1 MILLQQGQLNKIAVT
16 LSELK
21 SDLLPN
27 NWLFVFYYE
36 QSQGDEQYSK
46 RAQLPDLSVS
56 TVRYNYFELTE
67 GVDITFDKTGDYEYF
82 VYQMPNDTSTDESIG
97 ELVETGKMTLKG
109 AQDVQYTYNVPSNTY
124 ING

>member
-1 MILLQQGQLNKIAVT
+1 MILLQQNQLNRIAVT

-109 AQDVQYTYNVPSNTY
+109 AKDVQYTYNVPSNTY

>member
-1 MILLQQGQLNKIAVT
+1 MILLQQNQLNRIAVT
-16 LSELK
+16 LSELE

-56 TVRYNYFELTE
+56 TKRYNYFELTE
-67 GVDITFDKTGDYEYF
+67 GVDVTFDKVGDYEYF
-82 VYQMPNDTSTDESIG
+82 VYQMPNDTSTDESLG
-97 ELVETGKMTLKG
+97 ELVETGKMKLIG
-109 AQDVQYTYNVPSNTY
+109 VEDVNHVYNIPSNTY

>member
-1 MILLQQGQLNKIAVT
+1 MILLQQNQLNRIAVT

>member
-1 MILLQQGQLNKIAVT
+1 MILLQQGQLNRIAVT
-16 LSELK
+16 LSELE

-56 TVRYNYFELTE
+56 TKRYNYFELTE
-67 GVDITFDKTGDYEYF
+67 GVDVTFDKVGDYEYF
-82 VYQMPNDTSTDESIG
+82 VYQMPNDTSTNESLG
-97 ELVETGKMTLKG
+97 ELVETGKMKLIG
-109 AQDVQYTYNVPSNTY
+109 VEDVNHIYNIPSNTY

>member
-1 MILLQQGQLNKIAVT
+1 MILLQQGQLNRIAVT

-21 SDLLPN
+21 NDLLPN

-46 RAQLPDLSVS
+46 RAQLPELSVS
-56 TVRYNYFELTE
+56 TDRYNYFELTE

-82 VYQMPNDTSTDESIG
+82 VYQMPNDTSTDELIG

>member
-1 MILLQQGQLNKIAVT
+1 MILLQQNQLNRIAVT

-21 SDLLPN
+21 SELLPS

-56 TVRYNYFELTE
+56 TKRYNYFELTE
-67 GVDITFDKTGDYEYF
+67 GVDVTFDKVGDYEYF
-82 VYQMPNDTSTDESIG
+82 VYQMPNDTSTDESLG
-97 ELVETGKMTLKG
+97 ELVETGKMKLIG
-109 AQDVQYTYNVPSNTY
+109 VEDVNHVYNIPSNTY